1 MYFGSRTGGAQ
12 PVTFTLGA
20 ESGQRS
26 RLHLLWEQ
34 NRGARPKRETFGNFL
49 RGSASSE
56 TDPNLQKKSSKAGPP
71 QISENISRNSG
82 QGQRAG
88 SPVKIP
94 PPVPTPPASS
104 SPALGQPIL
113 FLLRHL
119 GYYSCMSRRLCN
131 GIVDRFAQVRT
142 GSGGT

>member
-49 RGSASSE
+49 RGAPQAPNRPKSPKKIFESR
-56 TDPNLQKKSSKAGPP
+56 THPNLGKHFAKFWPGAT
-71 QISENISRNSG
+71 
-82 QGQRAG
+82 RA
-88 SPVKIP
+88 
-94 PPVPTPPASS
+94 
-104 SPALGQPIL
+104 
-113 FLLRHL
+113 
-119 GYYSCMSRRLCN
+119 
-131 GIVDRFAQVRT
+131 
-142 GSGGT
+142 